1 MQTFTYPIFWK
12 FIYRYSNLVITPLLI
27 AYTLSLVIIIEH
39 NLIILI
45 PFLLSLFLLYYLNKS
60 YLNFYKLVAYKI
72 EVDDEKIICTDFLFS
87 SKSIT
92 ILIKDIE
99 SLSGGIFDGRYRG
112 LMKVYDGKNNIYIG
126 FFDRIKNSS
135 KLVTL
140 ILSKVDKKIYDK
152 VIEQIQSIKIKPDTK
167 NK

>member
-12 FIYRYSNLVITPLLI
+12 FIYRYSNLVITPLLVTY
-27 AYTLSLVIIIEH
+27 ALSLIIIIQN

-60 YLNFYKLVAYKI
+60 YLTFYKLVPYKI
-72 EVDDEKIICTDFLFS
+72 EIDNEKIICTDFLFS
-87 SKSIT
+87 NKSIT
-92 ILIKDIE
+92 IFIKDIE

-112 LMKVYDGKNNIYIG
+112 LMKVCDGKNKIIIG
-126 FFDRIKNSS
+126 FFDRIINSN

-140 ILSKVDKKIYDK
+140 ILSKVDKKIYNK
-152 VIEQIQSIKIKPDTK
+152 VIEQIQSIKIKPDMK
-167 NK
+167 KK

>member
-27 AYTLSLVIIIEH
+27 TYALSLIIIIQN

-60 YLNFYKLVAYKI
+60 YLTFYKLVPYKI
-72 EVDDEKIICTDFLFS
+72 EIDNEKIICTDFLFS
-87 SKSIT
+87 NKSIT
-92 ILIKDIE
+92 IFIKDIE

-112 LMKVYDGKNNIYIG
+112 LMKVCDGKNKIIIG
-126 FFDRIKNSS
+126 FFDRIINSN

-152 VIEQIQSIKIKPDTK
+152 VIEQIQSIKIKPDMK
-167 NK
+167 KK

>member
-27 AYTLSLVIIIEH
+27 TYALSLIIIIQN

-60 YLNFYKLVAYKI
+60 YLTFYKLVPYKI
-72 EVDDEKIICTDFLFS
+72 EIDDEKIICTDFLFS
-87 SKSIT
+87 NKSIT
-92 ILIKDIE
+92 IFIKDIE
-99 SLSGGIFDGRYRG
+99 SLSGGIFDGSYRG
-112 LMKVYDGKNNIYIG
+112 LMKVCDGKNKIIIG
-126 FFDRIKNSS
+126 FFDRIINSN

-152 VIEQIQSIKIKPDTK
+152 VIEQIQSIKIKPDMK
-167 NK
+167 KK

>member
-27 AYTLSLVIIIEH
+27 TYALSLIIIIQN

-60 YLNFYKLVAYKI
+60 YLTFYKLVPYKI
-72 EVDDEKIICTDFLFS
+72 EIDDEKIICTDFLFS
-87 SKSIT
+87 NKSIT
-92 ILIKDIE
+92 IFIKDIE

-112 LMKVYDGKNNIYIG
+112 LMKVCDGKNKIIIG
-126 FFDRIKNSS
+126 FFDRIINSN

-152 VIEQIQSIKIKPDTK
+152 VIEQIQSIKIKPDMK
-167 NK
+167 KK

>member
-27 AYTLSLVIIIEH
+27 TYALSLIIIIQN

-60 YLNFYKLVAYKI
+60 YLTFYKLVPYKI
-72 EVDDEKIICTDFLFS
+72 EIDDEKIICTDFLFS
-87 SKSIT
+87 NKSIT
-92 ILIKDIE
+92 IFIKDVE

-112 LMKVYDGKNNIYIG
+112 LMKVCDGKNKIIIG
-126 FFDRIKNSS
+126 FFDRIINSN

-152 VIEQIQSIKIKPDTK
+152 VIEQIQSIKIKPDMK
-167 NK
+167 KK

>member
-27 AYTLSLVIIIEH
+27 TYALSLIIIIQN

-60 YLNFYKLVAYKI
+60 YLTFYKLVPYKI
-72 EVDDEKIICTDFLFS
+72 EIDNEKIICTDFLFS
-87 SKSIT
+87 NKSIT
-92 ILIKDIE
+92 IFIKDIE

-112 LMKVYDGKNNIYIG
+112 LMKVCDGRNKIIIG
-126 FFDRIKNSS
+126 FFDRIINSN

-152 VIEQIQSIKIKPDTK
+152 VIEQIQSIKIKPDMK
-167 NK
+167 KK